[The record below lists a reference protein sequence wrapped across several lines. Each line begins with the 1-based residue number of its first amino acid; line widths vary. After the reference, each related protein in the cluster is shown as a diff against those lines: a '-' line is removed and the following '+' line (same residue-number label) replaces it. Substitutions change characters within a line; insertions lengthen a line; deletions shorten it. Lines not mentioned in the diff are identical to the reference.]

1 MVTQPWEGGT
11 RRFEVQNASQHVAL
25 LKWGVV
31 VASMVTAPAI
41 GQLGVASW
49 NIAQMRG
56 EFSAIEHVLAEAS
69 ADPYPGFTTP
79 VAVWVFQEVDT
90 DNVADLHALL
100 GPQYSQGTYTSSGE
114 DTYSGAQAMFFRSDM
129 VTEVVAGHDDIYTGA
144 GRRTDRWQIRL
155 LGSSPPCDFYIY
167 SSHLKASTGTANQED
182 RRQGIEWILENAQ
195 ELPDGSCIIYA
206 GDYNIYSSGEPAY
219 ELLVAEGPRQAI
231 DPYGNGT
238 WSGDG
243 NAYKHTQS
251 PRADAG
257 SGLIGG
263 SLDDRF
269 DFQLFTSAFQDG
281 VGLDFIDGTL
291 RPLGNDGNHYDVAIN
306 DGTNAYFPGNTPRSN
321 ALADALHDGSDHI
334 PVIAVYTEPAV
345 LSATL
350 QPSFGPV
357 IVGAT
362 IDLLLTI
369 DNVVD
374 VVVPE
379 AGATLN
385 WSATGTDLLASVNE
399 SGSVAS
405 AGGPSP
411 VSLSVVVNET
421 GTVSGQLTIDS
432 ADLGTQQVPSTMSTS
447 GTSLRHANASLSP
460 DNDENFRVFF
470 FEFEADTGVHAIG
483 CDLYN
488 LGYDSQQALL
498 DFDAISSPSPP
509 FVFTGEPASGIGN
522 VSEHL
527 PFTFDTAG
535 LDPGTY
541 VENLSV
547 SVSDQDLPGEAM
559 DSIMVVLSIEVTDT
573 QSCEGD
579 FSGDGMTD
587 IQDLL
592 YVIQYWGSPYDVVDL
607 LLVISDWD
615 CQ

>member
-1 MVTQPWEGGT
+1 MQS
-11 RRFEVQNASQHVAL
+11 ASQHVAL
-25 LKWGVV
+25 LKLAVV
-31 VASMVTAPAI
+31 VASMVTAPAL

-49 NIAQMRG
+49 NIAQLRG
-56 EFSAIEHVLAEAS
+56 DFTAIEHVLTEAS
-69 ADPYPGFTTP
+69 ADPYPGFTSP

-167 SSHLKASTGTANQED
+167 SSHLKASPGSANQED
-182 RRQGIEWILENAQ
+182 RRQGIEWVLENAA

-206 GDYNIYSSGEPAY
+206 GDYNIYTNSEPAY
-219 ELLVAEGPRQAI
+219 ELLVAEGPRQAN
-231 DPYGNGT
+231 DPYGNGS
-238 WSGDG
+238 WSGEG
-243 NAYKHTQS
+243 SAYKHTQS

-257 SGLIGG
+257 GGLIGG

-269 DFQLFTSAFQDG
+269 DFQIFTAGFQDG
-281 VGLDFIDGTL
+281 VGLDYIDGSL

-306 DGTNAYFPGNTPRSN
+306 DGTNAYFAGNTARSN
-321 ALADALHDGSDHI
+321 ALADALHDASDHI
-334 PVIAVYTEPAV
+334 PVIAAYTEPAV
-345 LSATL
+345 LSASL

-385 WSATGTDLLASVNE
+385 WNAVGTDLLASVNE

-405 AGGPSP
+405 DAGSSP
-411 VSLSVVVNET
+411 VSLSVVVNDA

-447 GTSLRHANASLSP
+447 GTVLRHANASLSP

-470 FEFEADTGVHAIG
+470 FEFEADTGIHSIG
-483 CDLYN
+483 ADLYN
-488 LGYDSQQALL
+488 HGYDAHQALL
-498 DFDAISSPSPP
+498 DFDSMEVPAAP
-509 FVFTGEPASGIGN
+509 FVFTGAAVSGIGAG
-522 VSEHL
+522 SASL
-527 PFTFDTAG
+527 PFTFDTTGLEAG
-535 LDPGTY
+535 SY
-541 VENLSV
+541 VEHLSV
-547 SVSDQDLPGEAM
+547 AVSDQDLPGAVT
-559 DSIMVVLSIEVTDT
+559 DSILVVLSIEVTDT
-573 QSCEGD
+573 QFCEGD
-579 FSGDGMTD
+579 FSGDGLTD
-587 IQDLL
+587 VQDLL
-592 YVIQYWGSPYDVVDL
+592 FVIEHWGSPYDIIDL